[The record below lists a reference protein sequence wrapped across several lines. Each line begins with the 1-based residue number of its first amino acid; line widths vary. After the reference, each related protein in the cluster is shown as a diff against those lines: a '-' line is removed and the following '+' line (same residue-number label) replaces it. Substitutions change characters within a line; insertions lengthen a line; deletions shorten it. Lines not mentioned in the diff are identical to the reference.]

1 MIPLPNLPSLAR
13 LGPAQYETFQALS
26 RMGMTAKDVLALIA
40 ANGGAVSTVGL
51 LKADGTTPLTGA
63 WNAGQNI
70 TAPGFVGALTGNAS
84 TASTAGTVTTAAQP
98 TITSV
103 GSSLQVGGAT
113 TALNAPIQWSS
124 GVIPLAVSGVLFTQ
138 TADSTTTAGSA
149 TTLLGTGVGT
159 LTLPANLLMP
169 GRTIRIVLSG
179 KYGQVTTD
187 AGGGAKTFAITLGGV
202 TVATGTSVSYGIPSV
217 VAFSAEATITCRS
230 AGASGTVVGNGNWQ
244 VTVPG
249 QPYPLVVYA
258 TGTAAT
264 VNTTGTLVINATMN
278 NSGTGD
284 MTTHVAVVTILN

>member
-1 MIPLPNLPSLAR
+1 MPDPLAGAGIVAQAIAR
-13 LGPAQYETFQALS
+13 LAAATQA
-26 RMGMTAKDVLALIA
+26 A
-40 ANGGAVSTVGL
+40 TVGL

>member
-1 MIPLPNLPSLAR
+1 MTSTCHPPTSIVVSDPLAGAGIVAQAIAR
-13 LGPAQYETFQALS
+13 L
-26 RMGMTAKDVLALIA
+26 A
-40 ANGGAVSTVGL
+40 AATQSAGGSGGGGSTVGL

-187 AGGGAKTFAITLGGV
+187 AGWAPKTFAITLGGV
-202 TVATGTSVSYGIPSV
+202 TVATGTSASYGISSV